1 MALVTFFKI
10 CTFAKSTCHGCRF
23 REFLFQKFPMD
34 EEWRKCEE
42 ERQRLH
48 ELSTKVVKVIKCG
61 KVTIDKKACKEYL
74 NKFNK

>member
-1 MALVTFFKI
+1 
-10 CTFAKSTCHGCRF
+10 
-23 REFLFQKFPMD
+23 MD

-42 ERQRLH
+42 DRQRLH

-74 NKFNK
+74 NKLNK

>member
-1 MALVTFFKI
+1 
-10 CTFAKSTCHGCRF
+10 
-23 REFLFQKFPMD
+23 MD

-48 ELSTKVVKVIKCG
+48 ELSTKVVKVTKCG
-61 KVTIDKKACKEYL
+61 KVTIDKKASDNYVKACKEYL

>member
-1 MALVTFFKI
+1 LQKAYATSAALGNFW
-10 CTFAKSTCHGCRF
+10 
-23 REFLFQKFPMD
+23 MD

-42 ERQRLH
+42 DRQRLH

-74 NKFNK
+74 NKLNK